1 MRILYFSRDYTSHDH
16 RFLEA
21 LANSEHDV
29 HYLRLEAGPVVEK
42 RSLPSGI
49 NRIDW
54 KGGGRPTALMDYPRL
69 LIDLRNVLGNLKPD
83 LVHAGPVQQSAFMT
97 AVLGFHPL
105 VSMSWGSDLLMR
117 ARQGIGRRMAA
128 YTLRRSRVLV
138 GDCQAVRS
146 AAIGLGMPEDRIV
159 VFPWGADL
167 SHFSPGDGGELRN
180 QLGWDHD
187 FVLLSTRAFERD
199 YGVEAVVQ
207 AFTIASRRVPSL
219 RLLVLG
225 QGSMESKLRSMVLE
239 SGLKD
244 KVHFAGQVD
253 YVDLPK
259 YYRAAHLYLSASA
272 VDGSSVSL
280 LEAMSC
286 GIPAL
291 VSDIP
296 GNREWVVPG
305 RNGWLFPTGGDNALA
320 ETIVRLASDPV
331 ELDQMGKA
339 GREVAVKRADWR
351 RNSER
356 LLEAYELAT
365 SEAPGK

>member
-1 MRILYFSRDYTSHDH
+1 MRVLYFSRSYTSHDY
-16 RFLEA
+16 RFLEV

-42 RSLPSGI
+42 RALPPGI
-49 NRIDW
+49 DRIDW
-54 KGGGRPTALMDYPRL
+54 KGEARPEAFMDYPRL
-69 LIDLRNVLGNLKPD
+69 LIGLRNVLGNLQPD

-117 ARQGIGRRMAA
+117 ARHGIGRWMAA
-128 YTLRRSRVLV
+128 YTLRRSQVLV

-146 AAIGLGMPEDRIV
+146 AAIGLGMPEDKIV
-159 VFPWGADL
+159 VFPWGTDL

-180 QLGWDHD
+180 QLGWDHE
-187 FVLLSTRAFERD
+187 FVLLSTRALERD

-207 AFTIASRRVPSL
+207 AFTLASRRVPSL

-225 QGSMESKLRSMVLE
+225 QGSLESKLRLMVLD
-239 SGLKD
+239 SGLMD
-244 KVHFAGQVD
+244 RVHFAGHVD

-305 RNGWLFPTGGDNALA
+305 GKGWLFPTGDGKALA
-320 ETIVRLASDPV
+320 ETIVRLASAQV
-331 ELDQMGKA
+331 ELDQMGRA
-339 GREVAVKRADWR
+339 GREVALKRADWR
-351 RNSER
+351 RNSKR
-356 LLEAYELAT
+356 LFEAYELAT
-365 SEAPGK
+365 SEASRK

>member
-1 MRILYFSRDYTSHDH
+1 MRILYFSRDYTSHDY

-21 LANSEHDV
+21 LASTEHDV
-29 HYLRLEAGPVVEK
+29 FYLRLEAGPVSEV
-42 RSLPSGI
+42 RALPSGI
-49 NRIDW
+49 SRIDW
-54 KGGGRPTALMDYPRL
+54 KGGSRPTARMDYPRL
-69 LIDLRNVLGNLKPD
+69 LIGLRNVLGNLQPD

-97 AVLGFHPL
+97 AVLGFRPL

-117 ARQGIGRRMAA
+117 ARQGYGRWMAA
-128 YTLRRSRVLV
+128 YTLRRSQVLV

-167 SHFSPGDGGELRN
+167 SHFSPGGSGELKTR
-180 QLGWDHD
+180 LGWDRD

-199 YGVEAVVQ
+199 YGVEAVVR
-207 AFTIASRRVPSL
+207 AFTIAFRRAPIL

-225 QGSMESKLRSMVLE
+225 QGSLESKLRSMVRE
-239 SGLKD
+239 SGLED

-259 YYRAAHLYLSASA
+259 YYRVAHLYLSASI

-305 RNGWLFPTGGDNALA
+305 RNGWLFPTGDDKALA
-320 ETIVRLASDPV
+320 EAIVRLASDPV
-331 ELDQMGKA
+331 ELDQMGRA

-351 RNSER
+351 RNSKR
-356 LLEAYELAT
+356 LMEAYELAT
-365 SEAPGK
+365 SAASGK